1 MTPTRGPRGEK
12 AAAERSVHRELVLL
26 TVLVAMTAAAFL
38 GTRAAA
44 AANRKRKLADAAAWY
59 TEGEGDRRAGRLD
72 AAIVALSRAATMDP
86 GRLEYQLTVANALA
100 VRGDRDRA
108 RERLVDLHA
117 RIPENATVS
126 LELARLSATNN
137 DVATA
142 VRYYSDALS
151 GLWPADQADTRRL
164 VRLELIDVLLDRGQ
178 RSRALSEILVL
189 AANRP
194 DRPEEHVRAGRLFL
208 RAGDPRH
215 AAEEFT
221 AALKQTPRLQGAM
234 AGAGEAA
241 FENGNY
247 AAALS
252 WLESTPNLD
261 ARQQEIRTIARMVL
275 ASDPLT
281 ARLTLVERRRRLDAL
296 MNQAIRRADVCLAA
310 RAAPPPAAV
319 DALRVEA
326 NSLLGTL
333 ATRGP
338 RVSRE
343 DIDAGFEVVLRLELA
358 VEESCA
364 PAAPLDRAVLLIGRR
379 HGLTPS

>member
-59 TEGEGDRRAGRLD
+59 AEGEAERRAGRLD
-72 AAIVALSRAATMDP
+72 AAIAALRRAASMDP
-86 GRLEYQLTVANALA
+86 GQLDYQLTVARALA
-100 VRGDRDRA
+100 GRGDRDRA
-108 RERLVDLHA
+108 RDRLVELHGH
-117 RIPENATVS
+117 IPENATVS
-126 LELARLSATNN
+126 LELARLSAAD
-137 DVATA
+137 DVAAA

-151 GLWPADQADTRRL
+151 GLWPAEQADARRL
-164 VRLELIDVLLDRGQ
+164 VRIELIDFLLDHGQ
-178 RSRALSEILVL
+178 QSRALSEILVL
-189 AANRP
+189 AANLP
-194 DRPEEHVRAGRLFL
+194 DRAEEHVRAGRLFL
-208 RAGDPRH
+208 RAGDARH
-215 AAEEFT
+215 AAEEFA
-221 AALKQTPRLQGAM
+221 AALKQAPKLQAAM
-234 AGAGEAA
+234 AGAAAAA

-261 ARQQEIRTIARMVL
+261 VRQQEIRTTARMVL

-296 MNQAIRRADVCLAA
+296 VNQAIRRADACLTA
-310 RAAPPPAAV
+310 RAAPPSAAV
-319 DALRVEA
+319 DALRAEA
-326 NSLLGTL
+326 NTFLGTL
-333 ATRGP
+333 STRRP